1 MLALLLAVIWR
12 LTSRWLLRVTARLW
26 RYLML
31 LTLGSVRWR
40 LRAYLPRLA
49 ITTVIIRRW
58 ARLVR
63 AIILPWLGLSWLR

>member
-1 MLALLLAVIWR
+1 MLALLLAVLWR

-31 LTLGSVRWR
+31 LTLGGVRWR
-40 LRAYLPRLA
+40 LRACLPRLA
-49 ITTVIIRRW
+49 IVAIIIRRW

-63 AIILPWLGLSWLR
+63 AIILPWLRLSWLW

>member
-1 MLALLLAVIWR
+1 MLAPLLAVLWR
-12 LTSRWLLRVTARLW
+12 LASRRLLRIARLRW
-26 RYLML
+26 YLML

-63 AIILPWLGLSWLR
+63 AIILPWLGPSWLR

>member
-1 MLALLLAVIWR
+1 MLAPLLAVLWW
-12 LTSRWLLRVTARLW
+12 LASRRLLRIARLW
-26 RYLML
+26 WYLML
-31 LTLGSVRWR
+31 LSLGSVRWR